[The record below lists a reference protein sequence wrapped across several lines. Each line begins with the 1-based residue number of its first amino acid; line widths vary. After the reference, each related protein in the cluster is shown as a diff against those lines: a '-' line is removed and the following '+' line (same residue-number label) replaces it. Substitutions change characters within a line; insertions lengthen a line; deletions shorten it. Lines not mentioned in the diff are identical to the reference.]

1 MRTLVVVAALV
12 ALVWLMPTTPVA
24 AEEESDSDAETVVAT
39 EEESDS
45 DDEAVTALDTVAV
58 TVAVTVAGAVTGL
71 DVDIMNA
78 TSLRVKWLP
87 AADEDSPVTGYDI
100 QRSEDGGEAWAD
112 IAAGNRFWS
121 HRDQSL
127 TTGQPYWYRVR
138 VVREE
143 GPGPWS
149 EPVSATPAAPP
160 DVIADLAVGTIGAS
174 SLTLTWSVPPE
185 NGSPIFRYELQRM
198 FGSDHRITVDLWAF
212 SEWPDELTTF
222 SFEVKNALTVPGR
235 AYRVRSWNAAGP
247 SEWSEPLVAT
257 GAGVPER
264 TPTLTIIGIDPR
276 AVRLRWTAPDGN
288 GSDIF
293 TYQIARRA
301 GLDHLLDF
309 DHWAR
314 VAWADKTYTTI
325 EASFSTFARTFRVRA
340 WNAVGEG
347 AWSPRAAIRWGL
359 MSIGGTTDEFR
370 AILGAQCPGGVEL
383 YGSVIVDGDGRLV
396 PFAVDADGQVGEESA
411 AFEEAFAEG
420 FEVTPVFVTQCQE
433 ITYLDAAVTSSSLM
447 LTTFKGGVDRL
458 QHALETE
465 CDAGVVAYANAPD
478 DATEPLVAYSP
489 SWDDAENAAF
499 IDAFPFRR
507 FWHEPLLISGCA
519 P

>member
-24 AEEESDSDAETVVAT
+24 AEEESDSD
-39 EEESDS
+39 
-45 DDEAVTALDTVAV
+45 DEAVTVVDTVAV

-71 DVDIMNA
+71 VVDIMNA

-112 IAAGNRFWS
+112 IAVGNRFWS

-143 GPGPWS
+143 GPWPWS

-198 FGSDHRITVDLWAF
+198 FGSDHRITVGLWVF
-212 SEWPDELTTF
+212 SEWPEGHETF
-222 SFEVKNALTVPGR
+222 AFEVEDALIDPGR
-235 AYRVRSWNAAGP
+235 AYQVRSWNAAGA
-247 SEWSEPLVAT
+247 SEWSAPLVAT
-257 GAGVPER
+257 GASVPAR
-264 TPTLTIIGIDPR
+264 TPTLTIIGVGPED
-276 AVRLRWTAPDGN
+276 VRLRWTAPEAN

-293 TYQIARRA
+293 AHQVERRA
-301 GLDHLLDF
+301 GIDHLLGV
-309 DHWAR
+309 DHWAEEAW
-314 VAWADKTYTTI
+314 VAGKPYTTI
-325 EASFSTFARTFRVRA
+325 ETNFHGSARTFRVRA

-347 AWSPRAAIRWGL
+347 AWSPRSAIRWGL
-359 MSIGGTTDEFR
+359 MSISGTPDEFR

-396 PFAVDADGQVGEESA
+396 PFAVDAEGQVSEESR

-420 FEVTPVFVTQCQE
+420 FAVRPVFVTHCQE
-433 ITYLDAAVTSSSLM
+433 LSYLGTSVASSSLM

-458 QHALETE
+458 QHALEAE
-465 CDAGVVAYANAPD
+465 CDAGVVAYANGPD